1 MLRRSLL
8 AGSAGIVAAP
18 FVAPSVKAQGRAEIQ
33 FWYGLGGAL
42 GELVA
47 EQVQRFNA
55 SQDRFRVNATFRGS
69 YVDVMTGA
77 IAAWRAGTPPH
88 IGQVFEVGTATMMA
102 AGPAIRPVHELLAEA
117 NIELNPE
124 RYLAGVRGYY
134 SDTQG
139 RLISMPHNSSS
150 AVMWIN
156 LDAFERAGLSTTA
169 LPTTWAEVRAAAQ
182 RIRERNAAQMPITTA
197 WPTWVMYEQMSSL
210 HDVGLATRANGFE
223 GLDAEMNLGNPL
235 FAKQTEML
243 LQMQRDGLFHYGGRD
258 GAGGAAFPAG
268 QAAISFNSSAGRAQ
282 VEREARFRWASVVLP
297 HHDDWAGMTGP
308 SARDAAITD
317 LLAADL
323 STMSPE
329 QALALLRSLRSAS
342 TARGP
347 RNGVIGGAS
356 LWTFT
361 ARNRTAEE
369 YRGVAEFY
377 RFISEVEQDKWWHQA
392 TGYVPL
398 TLAAFEASR
407 AEGYYERNPGADA
420 AITQLS
426 RATPTPNSQGFRL
439 GGFVEIRNI
448 IQEELERGF
457 QGQQNTETA
466 LANAN
471 RRSNV
476 VLRNFER
483 ANRRG

>member
-8 AGSAGIVAAP
+8 AGSAAVLAAP
-18 FVAPSVKAQGRAEIQ
+18 FLAPSVKAQGRTEIQ

-42 GELVA
+42 GERVA
-47 EQVQRFNA
+47 EQVQRFNE
-55 SQDRFRVNATFRGS
+55 SQSRFRVNATFRGS
-69 YVDVMTGA
+69 YVEVMTGA

-102 AGPAIRPVHELLAEA
+102 AGPAIRPVYELLGEA
-117 NIELNPE
+117 NIELDPR

-150 AVMWIN
+150 AVMWLN
-156 LDAFERAGLSTTA
+156 LDAFERAGLSTTE
-169 LPTTWAEVRAAAQ
+169 LPTTWAQVRAAAQ
-182 RIRERNAAQMPITTA
+182 RIRERNAAQMPVTTA
-197 WPTWVMYEQMSSL
+197 WPTWVMYEQMSSI

-223 GLDAEMNLGNPL
+223 GLDAEMNLGNPF

-243 LQMQRDGLFHYGGRD
+243 LAMQRDGLFHYGGRD

-268 QAAISFNSSAGRAQ
+268 QAAISFNSSAGRAAI
-282 VEREARFRWASVVLP
+282 EREARFRWASVVLP
-297 HHDDWAGMTGP
+297 HHDDVTQ
-308 SARDAAITD
+308 S
-317 LLAADL
+317 
-323 STMSPE
+323 
-329 QALALLRSLRSAS
+329 
-342 TARGP
+342 P

-377 RFISEVEQDKWWHQA
+377 RFISKVEQDKWWHQV

-398 TLAAFEASR
+398 TIAAFEASR
-407 AEGYYERNPGADA
+407 EEGYYQRNPGADA
-420 AITQLS
+420 AIVQLS
-426 RATPTPNSQGFRL
+426 RAEPTPNSQGFRL

-457 QGQQNTETA
+457 QGQQNAATA

-471 RRSNV
+471 RRANV

>member
-8 AGSAGIVAAP
+8 AGSAGLLAAP
-18 FVAPSVKAQGRAEIQ
+18 FVAPSVKAQGRTEIQ

-42 GELVA
+42 GERVA
-47 EQVQRFNA
+47 EQVQRFNE
-55 SQDRFRVNATFRGS
+55 SQNRFRVNATFRGS
-69 YVDVMTGA
+69 YVEVMTGA

-102 AGPAIRPVHELLAEA
+102 AGPAIRPVYELLGEA
-117 NIELNPE
+117 GIELDPR

-156 LDAFERAGLSTTA
+156 LDAFERAGLSTTQ
-169 LPTTWAEVRAAAQ
+169 LPRTWAEVREAAR
-182 RIRERNAAQMPITTA
+182 RIRERGAAQMAATTA
-197 WPTWVMYEQMSSL
+197 WPTWVMYEQMSAI

-223 GLDAEMNLGNPL
+223 GLDAEMNLGHPFFL
-235 FAKQTEML
+235 KQTSML
-243 LQMQRDGLFHYGGRD
+243 LEMQRAGDFTYGGRD

-282 VEREARFRWASVVLP
+282 VERDARFRWASVVLP
-297 HHDDWAGMTGP
+297 HHDDV
-308 SARDAAITD
+308 I
-317 LLAADL
+317 
-323 STMSPE
+323 
-329 QALALLRSLRSAS
+329 AS
-342 TARGP
+342 P

-356 LWTFT
+356 LWVFT

-369 YRGVAEFY
+369 YRGVAEFF
-377 RFISEVEQDKWWHQA
+377 RFISDVEQDKWWHQV

-398 TLAAFEASR
+398 TLAAYEASR

-426 RATPTPNSQGFRL
+426 RAEPTPNSQGFRL
-439 GGFVEIRNI
+439 GGFVEIRNV

-457 QGQQNTETA
+457 QGQQDAATA
-466 LANAN
+466 MANAN
-471 RRSNV
+471 RRANV

-483 ANRRG
+483 ANRRT